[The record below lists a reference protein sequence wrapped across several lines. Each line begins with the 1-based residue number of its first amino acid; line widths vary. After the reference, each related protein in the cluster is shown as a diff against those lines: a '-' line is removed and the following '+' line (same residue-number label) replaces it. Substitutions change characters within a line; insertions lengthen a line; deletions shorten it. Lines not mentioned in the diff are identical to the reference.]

1 MVTEKAKHLFE
12 SNRVYT
18 HAELEARHEIELEKY
33 IKKVQIESRLMA
45 ELATGFI
52 LPAAIRYQNILVEN
66 IKGLKEIGLADG
78 VCAHRTELLNK
89 ISQHINFV
97 SEYAIEM
104 IEARKKANVIAD
116 TREKAIAYC
125 TDVKEKF
132 FDTLRYHVDKLELLV
147 DDKEW
152 YLPKYRELVFLR

>member
-1 MVTEKAKHLFE
+1 
-12 SNRVYT
+12 
-18 HAELEARHEIELEKY
+18 
-33 IKKVQIESRLMA
+33 MA

-52 LPAAIRYQNILVEN
+52 LPASIRYQNILVEN
-66 IKGLKEIGLADG
+66 LKGLKEIGLSDG

-104 IEARKKANVIAD
+104 IEARKKANVITD

-132 FDTLRYHVDKLELLV
+132 FDALRYHVDKLELLV